1 MAQVYNDQMFNLGGA
16 AVTSL
21 TSMNAGTS
29 SSAGAYSPQTDGI
42 LLTIN
47 LYITP
52 QAATS
57 LAQSGRVELTQ
68 SNWSPNILRYPFA
81 GFGLATAPQAVAG
94 NILVLTRAVN
104 QPVKTSWPITGQVI
118 YFFSPVTPNIVVEGV
133 FTGF

>member
-29 SSAGAYSPQTDGI
+29 SSAGAYSPQTDGV

-68 SNWSPNILRYPFA
+68 SNWSPNILRYPIA
-81 GFGLATAPQAVAG
+81 GFGLATAPQALG
-94 NILVLTRAVN
+94 GSILVLTRAVN

>member
-42 LLTIN
+42 LLTITI
-47 LYITP
+47 YISP

-68 SNWSPNILRYPFA
+68 SNWSPNVVRYAFT
-81 GFGLATAPQAVAG
+81 GFGLATAPQSFGG
-94 NILVLTRAVN
+94 NVMAFSRAVN

-118 YFFSPVTPNIVVEGV
+118 YFFSP
-133 FTGF
+133 